1 MSVLLHTP
9 VLPKNTVTKPK
20 TYDREPRTSSI
31 LLISAAISIAV
42 VMLVFG
48 GMSIAQGGWQE
59 YSICRDKIVG
69 YEQMGLYKRT
79 EDFTAALS
87 YCDLK

>member
-1 MSVLLHTP
+1 MRVLLHTP

-20 TYDREPRTSSI
+20 TNDREPKTSSI

-42 VMLVFG
+42 VILVFA
-48 GMSIAQGGWQE
+48 GMSIAEGGWQE
-59 YSICRDKIVG
+59 YSICRDKIIG
-69 YEQMGLYKRT
+69 YEQMGLYKST

-87 YCDLK
+87 FCDLK

>member
-1 MSVLLHTP
+1 MSVLLHRP
-9 VLPKNTVTKPK
+9 VIPKNTVTNPK
-20 TYDREPRTSSI
+20 ISNRESNTSSI
-31 LLISAAISIAV
+31 LLISAALFIAV
-42 VMLVFG
+42 IILVFT
-48 GMSIAQGGWQE
+48 GMSIAEAGWQE

-69 YEQMGLYKRT
+69 YEQMGLYRTT